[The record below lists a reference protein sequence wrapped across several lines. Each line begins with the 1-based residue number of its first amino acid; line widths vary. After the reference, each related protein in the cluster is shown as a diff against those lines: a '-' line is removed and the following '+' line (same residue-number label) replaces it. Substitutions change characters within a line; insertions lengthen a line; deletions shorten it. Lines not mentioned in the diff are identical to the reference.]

1 MSLTSPAFG
10 LFLAL
15 TLALFHVS
23 PGRWR
28 AGILLLASLAFYG
41 FWNPLHLALLLAVTA
56 AVFGLVRAGARR
68 GGEPARFRL
77 AMALVAGL
85 LTVLAVFKCG
95 APLLHQLGGRYGA
108 STLLAPLGLSYYL
121 FKMISYILDTYW
133 ETIEPVSRFLPFCLY
148 VAFFPQMV
156 SGPIQRPGPFLDQLD
171 RLRAP
176 DPQLIQAGLRR
187 ILFGLFKKLV
197 IADRLA
203 DTVAQVHGN
212 PAGCSGLELLLVAYL
227 FPLQLYADFS
237 GLTDIALGIGG
248 LFGLTGPENFNEPF
262 RATDLADFWRR
273 WHMSLTSWLT
283 DYLFTPLRM
292 RFRHLGTPGLALAI
306 FLNMLAVGV
315 WHGPTWTY
323 AAFGALNGLLLIGS
337 TLTLKRRL
345 AFCKRH
351 PALGR
356 IRAWT
361 APLATFHLM
370 LLGWILFRA
379 ESFGSAMAYY
389 KGLAAAP
396 FAAQPLRLGL
406 DPGALAWAG
415 ASVLILW
422 GVRRA
427 GQAGTWL
434 QRRFASRGARWTLY
448 YAAVLVI
455 IRWGE
460 LFGVQRFIYAKF

>member
-1 MSLTSPAFG
+1 MSLTSPGFA

-15 TLALFHVS
+15 ALALFHLS

-28 AGILLLASLAFYG
+28 AGVLLLVSLVFYG
-41 FWNPLHLALLLAVTA
+41 FWSPLDLALLLAVTA
-56 AVFGLVRAGARR
+56 AVFGLVRGCARR

-85 LTVLAVFKCG
+85 LTLLAVFKCG
-95 APLLHQLGGRYGA
+95 APLLRLLGGPHSA
-108 STLLAPLGLSYYL
+108 ATLLAPLGLSYYL
-121 FKMISYILDTYW
+121 FKMISYILEVYW
-133 ETIEPVSRFLPFCLY
+133 ENIEPVPEFLPFCLY
-148 VAFFPQMV
+148 VAFFPQMI
-156 SGPIQRPGPFLDQLD
+156 SGPIQRPGSFLDQLGN
-171 RLRAP
+171 LGAP
-176 DPQLIQAGLRR
+176 DPALMRAGLRR

-203 DTVAQVHGN
+203 DTVAQVHAN
-212 PAGCSGLELLLVAYL
+212 PAACSGLELLLVAYL

-237 GLTDIALGIGG
+237 GLTDIALGLGA

-283 DYLFTPLRM
+283 DYLFIPLRM

-337 TLTLKRRL
+337 ALTLKRRL

-370 LLGWILFRA
+370 LLGWIIFRA
-379 ESFGSAMAYY
+379 ESFRSALAYG
-389 KGLAAAP
+389 KGLATAPWAAH
-396 FAAQPLRLGL
+396 PLRMGL
-406 DPGALAWAG
+406 DPGVLAWAA

-422 GVRRA
+422 AVRRA
-427 GQAGTWL
+427 GQTGTWL

-448 YAAVLVI
+448 YATVLVI

>member
-1 MSLTSPAFG
+1 MSLTSPGFA

-15 TLALFHVS
+15 ALALFHLS

-41 FWNPLHLALLLAVTA
+41 FWNPLQLALLLAVTA
-56 AVFGLVRAGARR
+56 AVFALTRAGARR

-77 AMALVAGL
+77 AMAMVAGL
-85 LTVLAVFKCG
+85 LTLLAVFKCG
-95 APLLHQLGGRYGA
+95 VPALRLLGSQRGA
-108 STLLAPLGLSYYL
+108 TALLAPLGLSYYL
-121 FKMISYILDTYW
+121 FKMISYILDVYW
-133 ETIEPVSRFLPFCLY
+133 ETLEPVREFIPFCLY
-148 VAFFPQMV
+148 VSFFPQMV
-156 SGPIQRPGPFLDQLD
+156 SGPIQRPGSFLGQLD

-176 DPQLIQAGLRR
+176 DPTLMQAGLRR

-212 PAGCSGLELLLVAYL
+212 PAAASRLDLLLVAYL

-237 GLTDIALGIGG
+237 GLTDIALGIGA
-248 LFGLTGPENFNEPF
+248 LFGLSGPENFNEPF

-292 RFRHLGTPGLALAI
+292 RFRHLGTLGLALAI

-323 AAFGALNGLLLIGS
+323 AAFGALNGLLMIGS
-337 TLTLKRRL
+337 ALTLKPRL

-351 PALGR
+351 PTLGR

-370 LLGWILFRA
+370 LVGWILFRA
-379 ESFGSAMAYY
+379 ESFRSAMAYF

-396 FAAQPLRLGL
+396 GFLRLDL
-406 DPGALAWAG
+406 DPGVLAWAG

-422 GVRRA
+422 AVRRA
-427 GQAGTWL
+427 GQTGTWL
-434 QRRFASRGARWTLY
+434 QRRFASRAARWTLY
-448 YAAVLVI
+448 YAA
-455 IRWGE
+455 
-460 LFGVQRFIYAKF
+460 